1 MAVDGKYR
9 RAQFPVCFCAAATDR
24 SQQVSTTFQYTI
36 SKTRRR
42 TAPLFFIF
50 HLLRV
55 SRCIFEFRN
64 KKVPKKKPGLSGEK
78 TVWQKCFFFNF
89 FRALK
94 AILRI
99 FWVESHL
106 LKCFGSFPALMH
118 TLSSLHFCHA
128 RSALSVFFTCRRG
141 NIKKKPQ
148 PQTYCETL
156 YDKAL

>member
-1 MAVDGKYR
+1 MLCQSTVSIGVHN
-9 RAQFPVCFCAAATDR
+9 FPYVFVLLRPTVPSKFRPHFNIPFRKHGAALPP
-24 SQQVSTTFQYTI
+24 F
-36 SKTRRR
+36 
-42 TAPLFFIF
+42 FFIF

-64 KKVPKKKPGLSGEK
+64 KKVPKKNPACQGKKQFGK
-78 TVWQKCFFFNF
+78 NVFFFNF

-128 RSALSVFFTCRRG
+128 RSALSFFHLQKREH
-141 NIKKKPQ
+141 KK
-148 PQTYCETL
+148 ETTAPNVL
-156 YDKAL
+156 